1 VPQGLDG
8 MNNVP
13 IEILATAAI
22 VSMLAALAEMT
33 LGKGRRGMPSI
44 WMGAVLV
51 TVGGLMT
58 VLDAE
63 WIIRNVPLVESP
75 ENFRFARNIIGFFA
89 GPLFVVCGLF
99 SRFSTGM
106 AHGQLERLAASLGQT
121 SNELKAIQEVMSSV
135 VRSSIHGVMILQ
147 CLRDESGTLIDFECR
162 LINREAEQILGRS
175 ASTLLRQPLLR
186 QVPCLKSHHFFRD
199 AVSVIET
206 KLPYR
211 DERSCQQGDR
221 VRWYHVAMVKHGD
234 GLVASFADVTD
245 RKRTEEQLR
254 HAAEHDPL
262 TGLPGRVLLSDRLE
276 HAISRTKRL
285 PGYKFAVLFLDFDR
299 FKIINDSLG
308 HDVGD
313 RLLIS
318 IAERLRANLREI
330 DTPSRFGEGHLPV
343 RLGGDEFVILLDGIA
358 DARYAVVVAER
369 LQKALSEPHQLDGHE
384 VISTASIGIVTSEG
398 NYERPDDILR
408 DADTAMYQAKSSG
421 KARHVVFDERM
432 HSEAIERLTLEKDLR
447 SAAEELNFT
456 LAFQPIVSINEATL
470 AGFEALIRWPHSDRG
485 TILPGHFIA
494 LAEELGLIV
503 PIGQWV
509 LREACRQLR
518 AWQKSGR
525 SGPPISMS
533 VNLSKQQL
541 TDPSLVQR
549 IHEII
554 AETGIE
560 PRSLVLEITESTIAN
575 NPDFL
580 RPVLLKL
587 RSEGVRLA
595 MDDFGKGHSSLAFLH
610 QVPMDILKID
620 RSFINNPG
628 NPRHYQAIIHT
639 IVQLAHNLRM
649 DVVGEG
655 VETIDQLVL
664 LQALDCN
671 LGQGFLFG
679 QPVAASE
686 AQQFTAK
693 DFRFTVPT
701 KPAPAEGDSPAA
713 AAQAPAPSAATVP
726 VQDPAAAPP
735 PAALP
740 APSPPA
746 SKPPRQARGS
756 PAAPRPRTPRRKA
769 T

>member
-1 VPQGLDG
+1 
-8 MNNVP
+8 M
-13 IEILATAAI
+13 ATAAI
-22 VSMLAALAEMT
+22 VPLVAALAELT

-44 WMGAVLV
+44 WIGAVLV
-51 TVGGLMT
+51 TIGGLMT
-58 VLDAE
+58 VLDPE
-63 WIIRNVPLVESP
+63 WTIRNVPLLTSP
-75 ENFRFARNIIGFFA
+75 EDFQFTRNIIGFFGGA
-89 GPLFVVCGLF
+89 MFVVCGLF
-99 SRFSTGM
+99 SRYSTGI
-106 AHGQLERLAASLGQT
+106 AHGQIERLAASLGET
-121 SNELKAIQEVMSSV
+121 SNELKAMQEVMSSV

-147 CLRDESGTLIDFECR
+147 CLRDESGTVIDFECR
-162 LINREAEQILGRS
+162 LINKEAEQILGRS
-175 ASTLLRQPLLR
+175 AGTLVRQPLLR
-186 QVPCLKSHHFFRD
+186 QVPCLRSHHFFRD

-211 DERSCQQGDR
+211 DERSCQHGDR
-221 VRWYHVAMVKHGD
+221 VRWYHVALVKHGD

-254 HAAEHDPL
+254 HAAKHDFL

-276 HAISRTKRL
+276 LAINRAKRL

-330 DTPSRFGEGHLPV
+330 DSPSRFGEGHLPV
-343 RLGGDEFVILLDGIA
+343 RLGGDEFVILLDGIT
-358 DARYAVVVAER
+358 DARDAVVVAER
-369 LQKALSEPHQLDGHE
+369 LQNALSEPHILDGHE

-447 SAAEELNFT
+447 AAAEELNFT
-456 LAFQPIVSINEATL
+456 LAYQPIVAFNDAAL
-470 AGFEALIRWPHSDRG
+470 AGFEALIRWPHSERG

-509 LREACRQLR
+509 LREACRQLQ
-518 AWQKSGR
+518 AWQKAPR

-541 TDPSLVQR
+541 TDPNLVQR
-549 IHEII
+549 LHEII

-560 PRSLVLEITESTIAN
+560 PRTLVLEITESTIAN

-587 RSEGVRLA
+587 RAEGVRLA

-639 IVQLAHNLRM
+639 IMQLAHNLRM
-649 DVVGEG
+649 EVVGEG
-655 VETIDQLVL
+655 IETIDQLVL

-679 QPVAASE
+679 HPVSASE
-686 AQQFTAK
+686 AARFTAR
-693 DFRFTVPT
+693 DYRFTVAARPAQADGAGPAAAV
-701 KPAPAEGDSPAA
+701 PAPAPAATVEGQAPAA
-713 AAQAPAPSAATVP
+713 ASPPAATPAATPPATPAPS
-726 VQDPAAAPP
+726 
-735 PAALP
+735 
-740 APSPPA
+740 SPPG
-746 SKPPRQARGS
+746 KPRQARGS
-756 PAAPRPRTPRRKA
+756 TAAPRPRSPRRRA
-769 T
+769 A

>member
-1 VPQGLDG
+1 MPQGLDG

-22 VSMLAALAEMT
+22 VPLLAALAEMT

-44 WMGAVLV
+44 WTGAVLV
-51 TVGGLMT
+51 TLAGLMT
-58 VLDAE
+58 VLDPE
-63 WIIRNVPLVESP
+63 WIILNVPLVDSP
-75 ENFRFARNIIGFFA
+75 ETFQFARGIVGFFA
-89 GPLFVVCGLF
+89 GAMFVVCGLF

-106 AHGQLERLAASLGQT
+106 AHGQIERLATSLGQT
-121 SNELKAIQEVMSSV
+121 SNELKAMQEVMSSV

-147 CLRDESGTLIDFECR
+147 CLRDESGTVIDFECR
-162 LINREAEQILGRS
+162 LINKEAEQILGRS

-262 TGLPGRVLLSDRLE
+262 TGLPGRVPLSDRLE
-276 HAISRTKRL
+276 QAISRAKRL

-318 IAERLRANLREI
+318 ISERLRANLREI
-330 DTPSRFGEGHLPV
+330 DTPARFGEGHLPV
-343 RLGGDEFVILLDGIA
+343 RLGGDEFVILLDGIT
-358 DARYAVVVAER
+358 DARDAVVVAER
-369 LQKALSEPHQLDGHE
+369 LQKALSEPHVLDGHQ

-432 HSEAIERLTLEKDLR
+432 HSEVIERLTLEKDLR
-447 SAAEELNFT
+447 AAAEELNFT
-456 LAFQPIVSINEATL
+456 LAFQPIVSINDAAL
-470 AGFEALIRWPHSDRG
+470 AGFEALIRWPHSERG

-503 PIGQWV
+503 PIGEWV
-509 LREACRQLR
+509 LREACRQLQ
-518 AWQKSGR
+518 AWQKTPR

-541 TDPSLVQR
+541 TDANLVQR

-560 PRSLVLEITESTIAN
+560 PRTLVLEITESTIAN

-580 RPVLLKL
+580 RPVLLRL
-587 RSEGVRLA
+587 RNEGVRLA

-639 IVQLAHNLRM
+639 IVQLAHNLSM
-649 DVVGEG
+649 EVVGEG
-655 VETIDQLVL
+655 IETLDQLVL

-671 LGQGFLFG
+671 LGQGYLFG
-679 QPVAASE
+679 HPVGASE

-693 DFRFTVPT
+693 DYRFTVAT
-701 KPAPAEGDSPAA
+701 RPAQTDGDSPQAA
-713 AAQAPAPSAATVP
+713 GVVAVPAPV
-726 VQDPAAAPP
+726 AAPP
-735 PAALP
+735 PAALL

-746 SKPPRQARGS
+746 SKPPRQARAS
-756 PAAPRPRTPRRKA
+756 TAAPRPRTPRRKA
-769 T
+769 V

>member
-1 VPQGLDG
+1 
-8 MNNVP
+8 MSNVP
-13 IEILATAAI
+13 NEILWTA
-22 VSMLAALAEMT
+22 VVVPLVAALAEVTM
-33 LGKGRRGMPSI
+33 GKGRRGMPSI
-44 WMGAVLV
+44 WIGAVLV
-51 TVGGLMT
+51 SAGAILTILNP
-58 VLDAE
+58 E
-63 WIIRNVPLVESP
+63 WAIENVPLVDSVET
-75 ENFRFARNIIGFFA
+75 FRLVRDLGGFFA
-89 GPLFVVCGLF
+89 GALFVVCGLF
-99 SRFSTGM
+99 SRLSTGL
-106 AHGQLERLAASLGQT
+106 AHGQIERLATSLGKT
-121 SNELKAIQEVMSSV
+121 SNELKAMQEVMSSV
-135 VRSSIHGVMILQ
+135 VRSSIHGVMIVQ
-147 CLRDESGTLIDFECR
+147 CLRDESGTIIDFECR
-162 LINREAEQILGRS
+162 LINKEAEQILGRS
-175 ASTLLRQPLLR
+175 AGTLLRQPLLR
-186 QVPCLKSHHFFRD
+186 QVPCLKTHHFFRN
-199 AVSVIET
+199 AVSVVET

-211 DERSCQQGDR
+211 DEQPCQQNDR
-221 VRWYHVAMVKHGD
+221 VRWYQVAMVKHGD

-276 HAISRTKRL
+276 HAVSRAKRI

-308 HDVGD
+308 HEVGD

-318 IAERLRANLREI
+318 ISERLRANLREI
-330 DTPSRFGEGHLPV
+330 DTPARFGEGHLPV
-343 RLGGDEFVILLDGIA
+343 RLGGDEFVILLDGIT
-358 DARYAVVVAER
+358 DARDAVVVAER
-369 LQKALSEPHQLDGHE
+369 LQKALSEPHLLDGHE

-398 NYERPDDILR
+398 NYDRPDDILR

-421 KARHVVFDERM
+421 KARHVVFDKRM
-432 HSEAIERLTLEKDLR
+432 HSEVIERLTLEKDLR
-447 SAAEELNFT
+447 SAAEELKFT
-456 LAFQPIVSINEATL
+456 LAFQPIVAIDTAAL
-470 AGFEALIRWPHSDRG
+470 AGFEALIRWPHSERG
-485 TILPGHFIA
+485 TILPGAFIA

-509 LREACRQLR
+509 LREACRQLQEWR
-518 AWQKSGR
+518 AGAP
-525 SGPPISMS
+525 GAAPISMS

-541 TDPSLVQR
+541 TDPNLVPR
-549 IHEII
+549 IREII

-639 IVQLAHNLRM
+639 IVQLAHNLNM
-649 DVVGEG
+649 QVVGEG
-655 VETIDQLVL
+655 IETIDQLVL

-679 QPVAASE
+679 HPVGAADAERFMSP
-686 AQQFTAK
+686 TY
-693 DFRFTVPT
+693 RFTVPT
-701 KPAPAEGDSPAA
+701 APAAEPQPG
-713 AAQAPAPSAATVP
+713 
-726 VQDPAAAPP
+726 PAAAPQ
-735 PAALP
+735 PA
-740 APSPPA
+740 
-746 SKPPRQARGS
+746 
-756 PAAPRPRTPRRKA
+756 PAAPAAPAPAPAAPAPAAPAPAATAPPPPPRPAKAPRPASTRSGTPPRPRAPRRRS

>member
-1 VPQGLDG
+1 
-8 MNNVP
+8 MNDLP
-13 IEILATAAI
+13 IEIMATAAI
-22 VSMLAALAEMT
+22 VPLVAALAEMT

-44 WMGAVLV
+44 WIGAVLV
-51 TVGGLMT
+51 TLGGLMA
-58 VLDAE
+58 VLDPE
-63 WIIRNVPLVESP
+63 WTIAIVPLVQSP
-75 ENFRFARNIIGFFA
+75 ENFDFVRYIIGFF
-89 GPLFVVCGLF
+89 GGVMFVVCGLF
-99 SRFSTGM
+99 RRFSTGV

-121 SNELKAIQEVMSSV
+121 SNELKAMQEVMSSV

-147 CLRDESGTLIDFECR
+147 CLRDESGTVIDFECR
-162 LINREAEQILGRS
+162 LINKEAEQILGRS
-175 ASTLLRQPLLR
+175 AGTLVRQPLLR

-221 VRWYHVAMVKHGD
+221 VRWYHVALVKHGD

-254 HAAEHDPL
+254 HAAKHDPL

-276 HAISRTKRL
+276 LAISRAKRL

-318 IAERLRANLREI
+318 ISERLRANLREI
-330 DTPSRFGEGHLPV
+330 DAPAKFGDGHLPV
-343 RLGGDEFVILLDGIA
+343 RLGGDEFVILLDGIT
-358 DARYAVVVAER
+358 DARDAVVVAER
-369 LQKALSEPHQLDGHE
+369 LQKALSEPHILDGHE
-384 VISTASIGIVTSEG
+384 VIPTASIGIVTSEG

-432 HSEAIERLTLEKDLR
+432 HSEVIERLTLEKDLR
-447 SAAEELNFT
+447 AAAEELNFT
-456 LAFQPIVSINEATL
+456 LAFQPIVSIDTATL
-470 AGFEALIRWPHSDRG
+470 AGFEALIRWPHSERG

-509 LREACRQLR
+509 LREACRQLQ
-518 AWQKSGR
+518 AWQRTSR

-541 TDPSLVQR
+541 TDPNLVQR

-560 PRSLVLEITESTIAN
+560 PRTLVLEITESTIAN

-587 RSEGVRLA
+587 RDEGVRLA

-620 RSFINNPG
+620 RSFVNNPG

-649 DVVGEG
+649 EVVGEG
-655 VETIDQLVL
+655 IETIDQLVL

-679 QPVAASE
+679 HPVSASE
-686 AQQFTAK
+686 AEKFTAS
-693 DFRFTVPT
+693 DYRFTVAARPAQADGVEPAAPVPAPVPAAT
-701 KPAPAEGDSPAA
+701 VDAPAPAE
-713 AAQAPAPSAATVP
+713 
-726 VQDPAAAPP
+726 APP
-735 PAALP
+735 PAATPPAAPP
-740 APSPPA
+740 APSSPA
-746 SKPPRQARGS
+746 GKAPRQPRGS
-756 PAAPRPRTPRRKA
+756 TAAPRPRAPRRRA
-769 T
+769 A